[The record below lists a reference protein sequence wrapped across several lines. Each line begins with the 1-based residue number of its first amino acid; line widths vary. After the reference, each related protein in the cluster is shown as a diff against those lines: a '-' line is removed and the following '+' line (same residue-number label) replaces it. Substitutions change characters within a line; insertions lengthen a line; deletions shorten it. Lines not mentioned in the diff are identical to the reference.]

1 MLCNKY
7 FFQEQQKYIAYLPY
21 CKYVKFSPTLP
32 FHFVALNVSFSGVHF
47 SHSVVS
53 DSLALNGTEAC
64 QASLSIT
71 NSRAYSNSCPSSRW
85 CHPLPLPSPPIF
97 NLFQHQGLSQWV
109 SSSHHMAKVLEFQLQ
124 QQSFQWIFRTDF
136 SYDRLVGSPCC
147 PRDCQESSP
156 TPQFKSI
163 NSLALSLLYSP
174 TLISVNDYGK
184 NHSFD

>member
-136 SYDRLVGSPCC
+136 LEKTVLTVASWPAYRFLKRQVL
-147 PRDCQESSP
+147 R
-156 TPQFKSI
+156 
-163 NSLALSLLYSP
+163 
-174 TLISVNDYGK
+174 
-184 NHSFD
+184 

>member
-124 QQSFQWIFRTDF
+124 HQSFQWIFRVDF
-136 SYDRLVGSPCC
+136 LSDWLSLISLLSKGLS
-147 PRDCQESSP
+147 
-156 TPQFKSI
+156 TPQLWSSNTTVQKHQFFSAQF
-163 NSLALSLLYSP
+163 SL
-174 TLISVNDYGK
+174 
-184 NHSFD
+184 